1 MIMQNILGSNYING
15 EFVESKDAHAIHVI
29 NPADESVLY
38 TIYETTDSEFEA
50 AVQAAKHQ
58 FKKGI
63 WAKLLPNQREKL
75 IFHFADLLE
84 QNKEDLARL
93 IVMEQGKLLKDAYRE
108 VSGAVNCFRY
118 FAGWSTKIEGS
129 TLNLSLGG
137 TESFAYVSREPIGI
151 VGAIAPWNMPLSM
164 FAWKCAPALAC
175 GCPVIFKSS
184 EVTPLSALFAA
195 KLSQEVGFPEGV
207 INIVNGRGTTIGEK
221 IVSHPDIHKITFT
234 GSTTVGKI
242 IGQQAAKHLKEFTLE
257 LGGKNPTIILP
268 DADIEKVPA
277 GAAKSIFYN
286 QGQIC
291 VSGSRIYVHKD
302 QYEQYCEKLISIAD
316 AMKLGSGLESSSDMG
331 PLASRAHFEKVKK
344 YIGLGVDSDAELI
357 AGGDT
362 GIDQGFFIRPT
373 IFANPNNQAMPIATD
388 EIFGP
393 VLTVMTYDSL
403 EGLIQKANDTPYGLS
418 ANVWGSNIG
427 QIHKVVKA
435 LDAGIIYVNS
445 AVRSDPNLPLGG
457 FKQSG
462 IGNELGRASINS
474 YTREKSVVITY

>member
-1 MIMQNILGSNYING
+1 MENIQGSNYING
-15 EFVESKDAHAIHVI
+15 QFVESKDSYRFQVL
-29 NPADESVLY
+29 NPADESELY
-38 TIYETTDSEFEA
+38 TIYETTDSEFEE
-50 AVQAAKHQ
+50 AVQAAKFQ
-58 FKKGI
+58 FKKGN
-63 WAKLLPNQREKL
+63 WATLLPNQREKL
-75 IFHFADLLE
+75 LFHFADLIE
-84 QNKEDLARL
+84 QHKEALARL

-108 VSGAVNCFRY
+108 VSGTVNCFRY

-175 GCPVIFKSS
+175 GCPVIFKPS
-184 EVTPLSALFAA
+184 EVTPLSALYAA
-195 KLSQEVGFPEGV
+195 QLSKEVGFPPGV
-207 INIVNGRGTTIGEK
+207 LNIVNGRGTTIGQK
-221 IVSHPDIHKITFT
+221 IVKHPDIHKITFT
-234 GSTTVGKI
+234 GSTQVGRI
-242 IGQQAAKHLKEFTLE
+242 IGQNAAKHLKEFTLE

-268 DADIEKVPA
+268 DADMDKVPA

-291 VSGSRIYVHKD
+291 VSGSRIYLHKNQFD
-302 QYEQYCEKLISIAD
+302 QYCEKLINIAEK
-316 AMKLGSGLESSSDMG
+316 MKLGSGLDSSSDMG
-331 PLASRAHFEKVKK
+331 PLASKAHFEKVKQFIE
-344 YIGLGVDSDAELI
+344 IGKSSDAELLV
-357 AGGDT
+357 GGDSEHEK
-362 GIDQGFFIRPT
+362 GYFIRPT
-373 IFANPNNQAMPIATD
+373 IFANRDCHPMPIASE

-393 VLTVMTYDSL
+393 VLTAMSYDSI
-403 EGLIQKANDTPYGLS
+403 EDLIEKANDTLYGLS
-418 ANVWGSNIG
+418 ANIWGHNIG
-427 QIHKVVKA
+427 QIHTVIKA

-462 IGNELGRASINS
+462 IGNELGKASIHS

>member
-1 MIMQNILGSNYING
+1 MKNILGSNYING
-15 EFVESKDAHAIHVI
+15 SFSESKDAFTFDVI

-38 TIYETTDSEFEA
+38 TIHETTDSEFETA
-50 AVQAAKHQ
+50 IQAAKHQ
-58 FKKGI
+58 YKKGK
-63 WAKLLPNQREKL
+63 WSKLLPNKREKI

-84 QNKEDLARL
+84 QNKEELARL

-108 VSGAVNCFRY
+108 VSGTVNCFRY

-195 KLSQEVGFPEGV
+195 KLSQEVGFPDGV
-207 INIVNGRGTTIGEK
+207 INIVNGRGSTIGEK
-221 IVSHPDIHKITFT
+221 IVTHPDIHKITFT
-234 GSTTVGKI
+234 GSTAVGKI

-268 DADIEKVPA
+268 DADINKVPA
-277 GAAKSIFYN
+277 GASKSIFYN

-291 VSGSRIYVHKD
+291 VSGSRIYLYKD
-302 QYEQYCEKLISIAD
+302 QYEPYCEKLIEIANG
-316 AMKLGSGLESSSDMG
+316 MKLGSGLDASSDMG
-331 PLASRAHFEKVKK
+331 PVASQMHFEKVKK
-344 YIGLGVDSDAELI
+344 YIELGLDSNAELI
-357 AGGDT
+357 AGGDS
-362 GIDQGFFIRPT
+362 GKDKGFYIRPT
-373 IFANPNNQAMPIATD
+373 IFANPNNDKMPIATD

-393 VLTVMTYDSL
+393 ILTVMTYDSIDDI
-403 EGLIQKANDTPYGLS
+403 IQKANDTPYGLS
-418 ANVWGSNIG
+418 ANVWGQNIG
-427 QIHKVVKA
+427 QIHEVVKA

-462 IGNELGRASINS
+462 IGNELGKASINS